1 MKKILG
7 LVVMLGFFALPLYAS
22 DNSSD
27 NITIPNIFTS
37 GSTISSSQMNE
48 NFNAVKVA
56 VDNISKRSSAL
67 IFNQSDFGAVNC
79 ELMGL
84 EDLLENECKQ
94 FKPEGSTVCDAGMPS
109 GCWFDKNSSYWVF
122 NTCGTSTKYLDENF
136 ARAIA
141 CRNLV
146 FK

>member
-1 MKKILG
+1 
-7 LVVMLGFFALPLYAS
+7 
-22 DNSSD
+22 
-27 NITIPNIFTS
+27 
-37 GSTISSSQMNE
+37 MNE

-94 FKPEGSTVCDAGMPS
+94 FKPEGSSVCDAGMPS

-122 NTCGTSTKYLDENF
+122 NSCGTSTKYLDGDF

>member
-1 MKKILG
+1 
-7 LVVMLGFFALPLYAS
+7 
-22 DNSSD
+22 
-27 NITIPNIFTS
+27 
-37 GSTISSSQMNE
+37 MNE

-94 FKPEGSTVCDAGMPS
+94 FKPEGSTVCDAGMPY

>member
-1 MKKILG
+1 
-7 LVVMLGFFALPLYAS
+7 
-22 DNSSD
+22 
-27 NITIPNIFTS
+27 
-37 GSTISSSQMNE
+37 MNE

-94 FKPEGSTVCDAGMPS
+94 LKPEGSTVCDAGMPS

-122 NTCGTSTKYLDENF
+122 NSCGTSAKYLDENF